1 MSCTQRKDK
10 RMTAIDLPPR
20 HALAR
25 AVLLGLGMALA
36 SLPATAQTPTSAGQQ
51 LATEYCARCH
61 IVAPN
66 GSGGWTNAPAFQT
79 IADNRQS
86 TAAGLSTFIQTEH
99 EKMLNTGRP
108 RNEADEIAAYII
120 SLRRQ

>member
-1 MSCTQRKDK
+1 
-10 RMTAIDLPPR
+10 MTAFDLLPPR
-20 HALAR
+20 ALLPA
-25 AVLLGLGMALA
+25 ALLGLALA
-36 SLPATAQTPTSAGQQ
+36 SPPAAAQAPASVGQR
-51 LATEYCARCH
+51 LATQYCARCH
-61 IVAPN
+61 IVTPT

-79 IADNRQS
+79 IADNKQS
-86 TAAGLSTFIQTEH
+86 SAARLSTFIQTEH